1 MRKRSASNN
10 TTVESKS
17 SPLEPVPKKIEK
29 PSALAGLGDYGSS
42 SSDDSDQ
49 DN

>member
-10 TTVESKS
+10 TMESKS
-17 SPLEPVPKKIEK
+17 APLEPVPKK

-42 SSDDSDQ
+42 SDDSDQ
-49 DN
+49 DD